1 MGERKQEFLESPGSL
16 QEVTDFAECSRLWQK
31 YDSVVA
37 AIKNGETV
45 PPRDCNFCTV
55 AVAVAA
61 LFCFFSR
68 QRAGAVENCTLK
80 EYHSSVK
87 AKNLDGSFGIIISVK
102 RHKTAQ
108 KGPAN
113 LVLAEEHLEKL
124 LSYVET
130 VMTHVSSKELKA
142 EL

>member
-16 QEVTDFAECSRLWQK
+16 QEFTDFAECSRLWQK

-55 AVAVAA
+55 AVVA
-61 LFCFFSR
+61 LFCFFSW

-80 EYHSSVK
+80 ECHSSVK
-87 AKNLDGSFGIIISVK
+87 AKNLDGSFSIIISVK

-113 LVLAEEHLEKL
+113 LVLAEEHSEKL

-130 VMTHVSSKELKA
+130 VMTHVSSKELKG
-142 EL
+142 EF

>member
-1 MGERKQEFLESPGSL
+1 MEERKQEFLESPGSL
-16 QEVTDFAECSRLWQK
+16 QEVTDFAERSRLWQK
-31 YDSVVA
+31 YDSMAA

-45 PPRDCNFCTV
+45 PTRDCNFCTV
-55 AVAVAA
+55 AVVA
-61 LFCFFSR
+61 LFCFFSW

-108 KGPAN
+108 KGLAN
-113 LVLAEEHLEKL
+113 LVLAEEHPEKL
-124 LSYVET
+124 LSYVEA

-142 EL
+142 EF